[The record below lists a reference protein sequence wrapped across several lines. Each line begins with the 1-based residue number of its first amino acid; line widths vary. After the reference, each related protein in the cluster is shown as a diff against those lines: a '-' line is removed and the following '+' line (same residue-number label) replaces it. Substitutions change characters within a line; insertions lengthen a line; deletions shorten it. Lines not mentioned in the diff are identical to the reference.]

1 MGRMEKN
8 VKNGIMF
15 QGFEWY
21 LPSGGYFADMEK
33 KIPDLVAAGIN
44 SVWLPPQCKAT
55 GVFDVG
61 YGIYDLY
68 DLGEFDQKGEQRIII
83 ATLSCKRPI
92 TNSFVVTSNPM
103 PKAAVRWRLLDEGN
117 VVLRRCGRSLGPLQS
132 TSLKLRMPVRKNS
145 SYAVGDP
152 KCQRKHCSSD
162 TSCISGGSQVKHRK
176 RR

>member
-21 LPSGGYFADMEK
+21 LPSGGYFADMEN

-61 YGIYDLY
+61 GEDDGCPVTRHHAGRDLC
-68 DLGEFDQKGEQRIII
+68 LGFEFDV
-83 ATLSCKRPI
+83 AT
-92 TNSFVVTSNPM
+92 
-103 PKAAVRWRLLDEGN
+103 
-117 VVLRRCGRSLGPLQS
+117 
-132 TSLKLRMPVRKNS
+132 
-145 SYAVGDP
+145 
-152 KCQRKHCSSD
+152 
-162 TSCISGGSQVKHRK
+162 
-176 RR
+176 